1 MNKTKQRSDEH
12 FNHLQKGQITQINLN
27 TKYDCNFK
35 VYYVFRLSKKEK
47 VYCCVGSHFYDQ
59 YTLFLVM
66 NVDKRI

>member
-27 TKYDCNFK
+27 TKYDCNFI

-47 VYCCVGSHFYDQ
+47 VYCWQ
-59 YTLFLVM
+59 PFLRSIYVIFS
-66 NVDKRI
+66 DKRG